1 MQLNELDKKSLI
13 ELKDEIAD
21 LEARVDEIHAIRAK
35 HDVPLELLLEG
46 TSFKEV
52 WDDTFY
58 EGRAQ
63 AMEFLGPNL
72 DEERFTYSPLLESGK
87 KYCVQP
93 RGVIGIFA
101 LKIFDG
107 EGLFEFV
114 GIQEKSETSYYVFTA
129 IPSEKYVLP
138 FHGLILLDDS
148 IFEVK
153 ELEGR
158 IRCVLAMSTFGRPK
172 IKEVL

>member
-21 LEARVDEIHAIRAK
+21 LEARVKELSAIRAK
-35 HDVPLELLLEG
+35 HDVPLEVLLEC

-52 WDDTFY
+52 RDNTFD

-87 KYCVQP
+87 KYYVQP

-107 EGLFEFV
+107 EGLFEFI
-114 GIQEKSETSYYVFTA
+114 GHGAKMPYFTFTA
-129 IPSEKYVLP
+129 IPGEKYVLP
-138 FHGLILLDDS
+138 FRGLILLDDS

-153 ELEGR
+153 ELEGH
-158 IRCVLAMSTFGRPK
+158 IRYVLAMSTFGK
-172 IKEVL
+172 AEIKEVL